1 MKTKSRVF
9 KILTAVTLLALIAV
23 TLTTLSA
30 TAETSAPSSA
40 DFVAESQ
47 NAANLYGVSET
58 GLYIVRFTEPAL
70 ASYTGGVAGLEAT
83 SPQATGERKL
93 NANSPAAL
101 AYTDYLTQKHNA
113 FTVTMEQTLGRSV
126 EVAFDYIAALNGM
139 AVAMSHEEAAVVAG
153 LPGVAAVYGDTLR
166 ELETEV
172 GPLHIGAPA
181 IWGGDTGSGTATR
194 GEGIIIGV
202 IDSGINS
209 QHPSFA
215 ATDGDGYVHT
225 NPYGAGTYLGWC
237 ATNAG
242 FCNDKLIAAYGLN
255 PVGGSPEDT
264 DGHGSHTAST
274 SGGNVHTATFDIGP
288 TTYNI
293 DIQGVAPRA
302 NIVAY
307 QVCNPSC
314 PGTASVAAVNSAI
327 ATDQV
332 DVLNYSISGSDSPW
346 NDPVDIAFLDA
357 SNAGIFVS
365 ASAGNSGPGP
375 STVAK
380 TGPWN
385 AAVAASTINRVIA
398 NTVDVTGP
406 TTPPELQSLAAVP
419 GELTSILADITAPI
433 RYDATNNTGCTAF
446 PAGFFNG
453 ALALIQRGGC
463 TFAVKV
469 TNASNAGADGVVIF
483 NSVGGPPISMG
494 GLTGTPPAFMLDL
507 EDGIALRDYV
517 VANPTATARI
527 NVATSYMV
535 NNDWE
540 DIVAGFS
547 SRGPSQYEILKPDYI
562 APGVNILAA
571 VASSGGDPAQYAF
584 YQGTSMSSPH
594 GAGAAALMVALHPSW
609 SPAEIK
615 SAMASTAVGGLL
627 KDDGATPADPF
638 DVGSGLLAL
647 GGASTVGLV
656 FDETGAN
663 YAAADPALGGDPKT
677 LNQPSVVNYNCSDT
691 CTWTR
696 TVKSVL
702 PASATYTATFSGPAG
717 MNVTVTPSAFTI
729 APGAGQV
736 LTITADVTGLPLG
749 DFAFGSITLETD
761 ATWPTDSAM
770 VDLLNEAFTGETFP
784 PAGWSVHKLQGDG
797 TTTWERD
804 TDESNSEP
812 ASARRIHGGP
822 ADGDQDDWL
831 VTPLLD
837 LDASTLSYFDRGH
850 FPAEPP
856 MSYIYLPFITRPAT
870 TSQGDSGESDSLV
883 SVMATTDYG
892 YSGVWI
898 STGSCDPADGDFV
911 ELLETSDIP
920 ADAWRDDPVVIDLS
934 AYDGQSAC
942 LAFRYGGESAHTWW
956 IDDVLV
962 TSEPLAAVPASD
974 TNIPVV
980 VIPTDTEPD
989 INVSPTSMAASQ
1001 PPDTT
1006 TTQALTIGNVGTAP
1020 LTWSIVEAPLSIRL
1034 ELSGA
1039 GPDAPDDAPIMLS
1052 VDDGVGENAL
1062 GLTAGG
1068 QFLWLNRFSPSA
1080 GSFPVILDQVD
1091 VMFGYPASTGG
1102 INVGELVD
1110 IYLYED
1116 ADGNPANGAVHRAS
1130 LTGQAV
1136 QAVNGTTWST
1146 YALAAPVTFNGP
1158 GDILIA
1164 VVNRTAGVTAG
1175 TFVATIDQ
1183 TPPSQQRSWI
1193 GLYGGNPADPPVLP
1207 ATSTFA
1213 IVDSLGFAGN
1223 WMVRGFGTAN
1233 VACDS
1238 PADVP
1243 WLSASPTGGTTAAG
1257 GSSNVTVTF
1266 DSTGLALGDY
1276 TALLCITSNDPD
1288 TPLVEVPVTL
1298 TVGSAPNIDVDP
1310 LSLASTQAANTATQ
1324 HTLDI
1329 GNDGEADLTWDIFE
1343 DSGEAAVL
1351 VDWADDFDSYATG
1364 SQLHGQGGWKGWFD
1378 DPAAG
1383 ALTSDGQANSAPN
1396 SAAILGASDLVHE
1409 YNETSGQWVYTAW
1422 QYIPDD
1428 FAGISYFIM
1437 LNSYDDAGANLNW
1450 SAQLKFDSATN
1461 QVSNDGG
1468 VNPGTLPLVKGQ
1480 WVELRLEIDLTADT
1494 GAVYYDNQ
1502 LLYQGTWS
1510 GQVSGNG
1517 AVRIGAVDLFA
1528 NSASVIYYDDMSLVD
1543 VTPPVVCDAPS
1554 DIPWLSVTPTNG
1566 TTVPAATTSIAV
1578 TLDSTGLTN
1587 GVYNGNLCITSNDPD
1602 PGPGNGTDLVVVP
1615 VELTVT
1621 GTPPTIV
1628 VDPVAVSSAQ
1638 LTNTQVTQT
1647 LTISNTGEND
1657 LIWDAYTWDPAAAS
1671 VGPQLAPAA
1680 AGSDG
1685 QRDAGQR
1692 GENAATQAEPA
1703 VYALMGDF
1711 TEGFDD
1717 ITNLP
1722 GWFAQNNSSPLGTTN
1737 WFQGNDT
1744 VFPAHAGA
1752 PTAYIGANFNN
1763 TAGVG
1768 TISNWLLTSELTLY
1782 DGDTFSFWTRT
1793 VNTPSFPDRLELRL
1807 STAGAS
1813 TNVGT
1818 GPTDIGDFTN
1828 LLLEINPTL
1837 TTSGYPN
1844 VWTQFTVTL
1853 SGIPNGATGRFAFR
1867 YFVTDAG
1874 PSGNNSDYIGIDSV
1888 EYVSAAPTTC
1898 SAPVD
1903 IPWVTVTPIS
1913 GTLPGGEATDL
1924 DVTFD
1929 STGLATGVYT
1939 TTLCIN
1945 SNDPANP
1952 LVEVPLTLT
1961 VTDTVNGLV
1970 ASKDH
1975 VAFGAVRTMILS
1987 LSPAPRKSPLS

>member
-40 DFVAESQ
+40 GLVAESQ

-83 SPQATGERKL
+83 SPQATGARKL
-93 NANSPAAL
+93 DANAPAAL
-101 AYTDYLTQKHNA
+101 AYTDYLTQKHSQ

-194 GEGIIIGV
+194 GEGIVIGV

-237 ATNAG
+237 AANAG

-293 DIQGVAPRA
+293 DLQGVAPRA

-307 QVCNPSC
+307 KVCNPSC

-365 ASAGNSGPGP
+365 ASAGNAGPGP

-469 TNASNAGADGVVIF
+469 TNASNAGAVGVVVF

-517 VANPTATARI
+517 VANPTATARV

-627 KDDGATPADPF
+627 KDNGVTPADPF

-663 YAAADPALGGDPKT
+663 YAAANPALGGDPKT

-702 PASATYTATFSGPAG
+702 STSATYTATFSGPVG
-717 MNVTVTPSAFTI
+717 MNVTVTPSTFTI
-729 APGAGQV
+729 APGAEQV
-736 LTITADVTGLPLG
+736 LTITADVTGLPL
-749 DFAFGSITLETD
+749 DTFAFGSITLETD
-761 ATWPTDSAM
+761 ATWPTDSGPAPM
-770 VDLLNEAFTGETFP
+770 VDLLTEAFTDETFP
-784 PAGWSVHKLQGDG
+784 PAGWAVYKLQGSG
-797 TTTWERD
+797 TSTWVRD
-804 TDESNSEP
+804 TDQSNSAP
-812 ASARRIHGGP
+812 ASARRMYGGS

-831 VTPLLD
+831 VTPPLNLIG
-837 LDASTLSYFDRGH
+837 STLSYVDRGH
-850 FPAEPP
+850 FPEPPTP
-856 MSYIYLPFITRPAT
+856 MSYVYLPFITRPAT

-883 SVMATTDYG
+883 SAMATTDYG

-934 AYDGQSAC
+934 AYDSQSVC

-962 TSEPLAAVPASD
+962 TSEPPAAVPASD

-1039 GPDAPDDAPIMLS
+1039 GPDAPDDAPIVLA
-1052 VDDGVGENAL
+1052 VDDGSGENAI
-1062 GLTAGG
+1062 GVGG
-1068 QFLWLNRFSPSA
+1068 SQFLWLNRFSPSA
-1080 GSFPVILDQVD
+1080 GSFPVVLDQVD

-1130 LTGQAV
+1130 LTNQAV
-1136 QAVNGTTWST
+1136 QAVDGVTWST
-1146 YALAAPVTFNGP
+1146 YTLAAPVTFNGP

-1164 VVNRTAGVTAG
+1164 VVNRTAGVTPG
-1175 TFVATIDQ
+1175 TFPAVIDQ
-1183 TPPSQQRSWI
+1183 SSGSQMRSWA
-1193 GLYGGNPADPPVLP
+1193 GFGVVPGDPPVLP
-1207 ATSTFA
+1207 LPTFG
-1213 IVDSLGFAGN
+1213 IIDSFGAQFAGN
-1223 WMVRGFGTAN
+1223 WLVRGFGMAN

-1257 GSSNVTVTF
+1257 GSSNVTVSF

-1298 TVGSAPNIDVDP
+1298 TVGQAPNIDVDP
-1310 LSLASTQAANTATQ
+1310 LSLSSTQAVNTTTQ

-1343 DSGEAAVL
+1343 DGTEAAVL
-1351 VDWADDFDSYATG
+1351 VDWDDDFDSYATG
-1364 SQLHGQGGWKGWFD
+1364 SQLHGQGGWKGWFN
-1378 DPAAG
+1378 DPTAG
-1383 ALTSDGQANSAPN
+1383 ALTSSAQARSAPN

-1422 QYIPDD
+1422 QYVPND
-1428 FAGISYFIM
+1428 FTGQSYFIM
-1437 LNSYDDAGANLNW
+1437 LNTYNDAGTGLNW
-1450 SAQLKFDSATN
+1450 SVQVMINGGTN
-1461 QVSNDGG
+1461 QVVNDGG
-1468 VNPGTLPLVKGQ
+1468 VSGGSLPLIRGQ
-1480 WVELRLEIDLTADT
+1480 WVELRLEIDLGADT
-1494 GAVYYDNQ
+1494 GAFYYNNQ
-1502 LLYQGTWS
+1502 LLYSGTWS

-1517 AVRIGAVDLFA
+1517 AVRIGTVDLYA
-1528 NSASVIYYDDMSLVD
+1528 NNASVIYYDDMSLVD
-1543 VTPPVVCDAPS
+1543 VTVLPPCDAPS
-1554 DIPWLSVTPTNG
+1554 DIPWASVTPTNG
-1566 TTVPAATTSIAV
+1566 TTAPGAATSVQV
-1578 TLDSTGLTN
+1578 TLDSNGLTD

-1628 VDPVAVSSAQ
+1628 VDPAEVSSTQVAD
-1638 LTNTQVTQT
+1638 TQVTQT
-1647 LTISNTGEND
+1647 LTISNTGESD
-1657 LIWDAYTWDPAAAS
+1657 LVWDAYTWDPPAAGF
-1671 VGPQLAPAA
+1671 GPQLAPAA
-1680 AGSDG
+1680 AGS
-1685 QRDAGQR
+1685 AGQR
-1692 GENAATQAEPA
+1692 GASAAAEAGPVA
-1703 VYALMGDF
+1703 YALMGDF

-1737 WFQGNDT
+1737 WFQGNNT
-1744 VFPAHAGA
+1744 VFPSHAGA

-1768 TISNWLLTSELTLY
+1768 TISNWLLTPELTLY

-1793 VNTPSFPDRLELRL
+1793 TTGSSWPDRLELRL

-1818 GPTDIGDFTN
+1818 LATDVGDFTT
-1828 LLLEINPTL
+1828 LLVSVNPSL
-1837 TTSGYPN
+1837 VSGGYPE
-1844 VWTQFTVTL
+1844 VWTQFSVTL
-1853 SGIPNGATGRFAFR
+1853 SGIPNGTTGRFAFR
-1867 YFVTDAG
+1867 YFVTNGG
-1874 PSGNNSDYIGIDSV
+1874 PSGSNSNYIGIDSV

-1913 GTLPGGEATDL
+1913 GTLPGGDAIDL

-1929 STGLATGVYT
+1929 STGLAIGVYT
-1939 TTLCIN
+1939 TTLCIS
-1945 SNDPANP
+1945 SNDPVAP

-1961 VTDTVNGLV
+1961 VTNTVNGLAVSEDQV
-1970 ASKDH
+1970 AS
-1975 VAFGAVRTMILS
+1975 GAVRTMILS
-1987 LSPAPRKSPLS
+1987 LSPAPRKSPLT